1 MGLRAK
7 DIVLASSAAQSLE
20 ELQTGS
26 DPISASIVRR
36 IRALR
41 PILLADCLHG
51 EVVKRDR
58 IPRALK
64 DKHGP
69 ENMYVEDL
77 PSFWRL
83 PYTIVRDRG
92 DRRGAAKRRPGERRS
107 TRLNSSHALL
117 SHAGAG
123 WQVQIG

>member
-36 IRALR
+36 IRALK

-58 IPRALK
+58 IPKALK
-64 DKHGP
+64 ARHGL
-69 ENMYVEDL
+69 ENLFVEDL

-83 PYTIVRDRG
+83 RYTIVRDRG
-92 DRRGAAKRRPGERRS
+92 ERYIVVVEIVDHPTYDGWFRGRHR
-107 TRLNSSHALL
+107 
-117 SHAGAG
+117 
-123 WQVQIG
+123 